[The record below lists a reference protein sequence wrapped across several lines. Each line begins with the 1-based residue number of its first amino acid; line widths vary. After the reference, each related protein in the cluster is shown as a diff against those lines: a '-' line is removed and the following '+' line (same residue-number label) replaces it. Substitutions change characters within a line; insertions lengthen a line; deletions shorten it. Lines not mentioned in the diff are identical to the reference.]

1 MATTYIKFSGADGD
15 SVKADED
22 IEAVLR
28 LWKESGGEPFE
39 VQVKNGRAF
48 INPERIA
55 CLREGKPRTGRAT
68 FS

>member
-1 MATTYIKFSGADGD
+1 MSTYIKFSGADGD

-22 IEAVLR
+22 IETVLR
-28 LWKESGGEPFE
+28 LWQESSSKPFE
-39 VQVKNGRAF
+39 VKVKNGRAF

-55 CLREGKPRTGRAT
+55 CLREGKQRSGKAT